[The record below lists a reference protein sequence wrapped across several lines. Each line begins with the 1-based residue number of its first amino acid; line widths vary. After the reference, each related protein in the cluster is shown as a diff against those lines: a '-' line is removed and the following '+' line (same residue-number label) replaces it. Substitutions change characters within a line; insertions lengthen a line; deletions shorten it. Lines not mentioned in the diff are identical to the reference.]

1 MINEIRSYFKS
12 IVNEI
17 DSDYKQHD
25 QYYTSANIPDSN
37 IECTYFL
44 KIGDFISSR
53 IDTNYDGS
61 FDVTLELWKNGG
73 NEVIETLDKAYCDA
87 IEIANECQQQVRLDQ
102 TEFMKSIISSGIT
115 NEAVE
120 SNDNAG
126 KFTIQFV
133 VRVAYN

>member
-1 MINEIRSYFKS
+1 MIEEIRAYFKAV
-12 IVNEI
+12 VNEV
-17 DSDYKQHD
+17 DSDYKEHD
-25 QYYTSANIPDSN
+25 QYYTSENIPENS

-44 KIGDFISSR
+44 KIGDFISTR

-61 FDVTLELWKNGG
+61 FDVTLELWKNGN
-73 NEVIETLDKAYCDA
+73 NEVIKNLDKAYCIA
-87 IEIANECQQQVRLDQ
+87 IEIADECQQQTRISQ
-102 TEFMKSIISSGIT
+102 TEFIKSVIASGIT